1 MFLHSIRWRLQLWHG
16 LILLLV
22 LTGFGFTAHRLQ
34 HLNELRRVDQELDHR
49 LNVLLSEIRQGPPD
63 RRPPGEGGR
72 PLPMDEGRPPGGP
85 RRGPEGGGPPRR
97 QAFRLPEEHTDLFV
111 GTDSNAFY
119 YVIWRRDGDEMSRSS
134 NAPPSMAQ
142 PKRGGS
148 GQPQRTIR
156 SRGEFRE
163 AFHFTPPGECVGV
176 GRSLKPEFAR
186 LHQLALRLSGL
197 GAVVLGLGLA
207 GGWWLAS
214 RAIRPIDD
222 ISAAASRIATG
233 DLSHRI
239 STGEADNELGQLA
252 SVLNSTFSRLEAAF
266 AQQARFTADASHE
279 LRTPLSVIL
288 SQSQMA
294 LARERPAAEY
304 RETLEACQR
313 AAQRMRRLMES
324 LLELARLDAGQEAM
338 KKLPFDLARLTGEV
352 VDLLRPLAEARKVT
366 LRSDLATAEGL
377 GDSER
382 LAQVITNLV
391 SNAIYH
397 HRPVGEVNITTR
409 RDDTTVT
416 LIVAD
421 NGPGISPDHLPH
433 IFDRFYRADTART
446 TSHGHTGLGLAISK
460 AIVEAHAGTIEV
472 ESSPGAGARFTVRLP
487 AGAGADSS
495 HKSEKP
501 PAGPGANSRQA
512 DDGAK

>member
-1 MFLHSIRWRLQLWHG
+1 MFFHSIRWRLQLWHG

-22 LTGFGFTAHRLQ
+22 LAGFGFTAHRLQ
-34 HLNELRRVDQELDHR
+34 HFNELRRVDQELDHR
-49 LNVLLSEIRQGPPD
+49 VNVLLSEIRQSGPPD

-72 PLPMDEGRPPGGP
+72 GGPMDEGRPPGGP

-97 QAFRLPEEHTDLFV
+97 PAFRLPEEHTDLFN
-111 GTDSNAFY
+111 GADGNSFY
-119 YVIWRRDGDEMSRSS
+119 YVIWRRGGDELSRST
-134 NAPPSMAQ
+134 NAPPAMVL
-142 PKRGGS
+142 PKRGES
-148 GQPQRTIR
+148 GQPQRLIR
-156 SRGEFRE
+156 SQGEFRE
-163 AFHFTPPGECVGV
+163 IFHFTPPGECVVV

-186 LHQLALRLSGL
+186 LQQLALRLSGL

-239 STGEADNELGQLA
+239 STGEMDNELGQLA

-294 LARERPAAEY
+294 LARERPPAEY

-338 KKLPFDLARLTGEV
+338 KKLPFDLARTTGEV
-352 VDLLRPLAEARKVT
+352 VDLLRPLAEERKVS
-366 LRSDLATAEGL
+366 LRSDLAVAECL

-397 HRPVGEVNITTR
+397 HRPGGEVNIITR
-409 RDDTTVT
+409 RDEASVT
-416 LIVAD
+416 LNVAD
-421 NGPGISPDHLPH
+421 NGPGISPEHLPH

-487 AGAGADSS
+487 AGVGAGSS
-495 HKSEKP
+495 
-501 PAGPGANSRQA
+501 Q
-512 DDGAK
+512 

>member
-1 MFLHSIRWRLQLWHG
+1 MFFHSIRWRLQLWHG

-22 LTGFGFTAHRLQ
+22 LAGFGLTAHRLQ
-34 HLNELRRVDQELDHR
+34 HLNELRRVDQELEHR
-49 LNVLLSEIRQGPPD
+49 VNLLLSEIRQSGPPD

-72 PLPMDEGRPPGGP
+72 PLPMDEPRPPGGP

-97 QAFRLPEEHTDLFV
+97 QIFRLAEEHTDLFA

-119 YVIWRRDGDEMSRSS
+119 YVIWRRDGDELSRSS
-134 NAPPSMAQ
+134 NAPPSITQ
-142 PKRGGS
+142 PKRGEP
-148 GQPQRTIR
+148 GQPQRETR
-156 SRGEFRE
+156 THGEFRE
-163 AFHFTPPGECVGV
+163 AFHFTPPGECVVV
-176 GRSLKPEFAR
+176 GRSLQPEFAR
-186 LHQLALRLSGL
+186 LHQMALRLSGL
-197 GAVVLGLGLA
+197 GAIVLGLGLA

-233 DLSHRI
+233 DISHRI
-239 STGEADNELGQLA
+239 STGETDNELGQLA

-338 KKLPFDLARLTGEV
+338 KKLPFDLARITGDV
-352 VDLLRPLAEARKVT
+352 VDLLRPLAEERKVT
-366 LRSDLATAEGL
+366 LRSDLAASGCL

-382 LAQVITNLV
+382 LAQVISNLV

-397 HRPVGEVNITTR
+397 HRPGGEVHISTS
-409 RDDTTVT
+409 RDEAGVT

-433 IFDRFYRADTART
+433 IFDRFYRADAART
-446 TSHGHTGLGLAISK
+446 TSQGHTGLGLAISK

-487 AGAGADSS
+487 AGTGTDSS
-495 HKSEKP
+495 QESEKP
-501 PAGPGANSRQA
+501 PGGPGANSQQ
-512 DDGAK
+512 